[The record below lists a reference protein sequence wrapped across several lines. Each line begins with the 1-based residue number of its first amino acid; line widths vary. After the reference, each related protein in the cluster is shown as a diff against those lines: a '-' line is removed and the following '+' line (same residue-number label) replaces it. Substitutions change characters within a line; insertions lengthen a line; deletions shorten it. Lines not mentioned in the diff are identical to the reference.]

1 MAGDTITLT
10 FKVAE
15 DGSLKAI
22 SKDAEKAASSTN
34 KAAGAAGNFN
44 KQQKGVAGA
53 TSNSTKAFSK
63 MNQTMG
69 GSNGLVAAYAG
80 LAANIF
86 ALTAGFGA
94 LSRAARA
101 TQLEQGLL
109 AMGEASGL
117 AMHTLSRG
125 LVEATGHAISLEESM
140 RSVALI
146 TSAGIDAGSIE
157 RFGQVAR
164 KAATALG
171 RDVQDSISRLT
182 RGVTKLEPEL
192 LDELGIMVRL
202 DEASKTYADSIGKTV
217 SELTNF
223 EKRQAFLNATLSEG
237 EKKFGA
243 LGDIDVNPFDK
254 LSAALQNIAKS
265 GIGTLSSMLAPIVGY
280 LSSSPMALVGVLA
293 LFGSTISS
301 VVLGSL
307 HEMAEGTKKL
317 AVNQRE
323 HMANQMDIADGNN
336 RASKTMESFTSKVR
350 DGTVAQSDLDSVIIG
365 QTQSQRTNLGL
376 LRKNKDF
383 QEEYNKRIKVSKQ
396 QIQLATQAL
405 NEHNLAQVQDSA
417 STAQLA
423 FANGDLSGGFK
434 ELKTTF
440 SRLGTTMKTAF
451 KNTTS
456 LRTAFNGLSISGKAL
471 ATSLKAVGA
480 GFMAMLGPIGLVLSI
495 GMLIFDMF
503 KAIFNFFKSDATKE
517 FEKKTEALASAQ
529 EELSKNLKEVDS
541 GLADTSLK
549 ITTLA
554 GAYTALDNTLS
565 TFINKYNELAQATE
579 KAGKSQKAQ
588 FNAMTELLKSS
599 ATLSKG
605 FKEHA
610 AATGGVEKSYRGFNA
625 QAMEFLTQ
633 EKNKAAAIRNV
644 AETTKTATDAISK
657 YIQSAKIDTAID
669 DVVAGI
675 QDINKAIFEVGK
687 NGRFEIKAEL
697 LADENAGRLISE
709 SLTADQALILNV
721 SAEKKALDEI
731 QKDTKKRK
739 DSILAL
745 KKEADGMAWY
755 SKGSQAHNALL
766 AQMKEEQKQI
776 NINKREQQEIAKTLA
791 PITQER
797 QNIVELEQSRLALA
811 KQTIEA
817 AKLDSKIA
825 KTRKAN
831 TISSINEQIEATKA
845 LNTAQLEN
853 QVGLVTFLES
863 EQQTL
868 LQAQKTRALTKDE
881 TMRLLDLEVQ
891 ITKEKKEQLLLEIES
906 KENSLRE
913 NLKREKTRLAMVQEE
928 QKVEKQILSIRN
940 KAASVGKEELKI
952 RVDLAKLEQRNNN
965 RAAQLNGKL
974 LPSQIAS
981 IELDSKVLKDKI
993 LFMKADASNKITGIK
1008 MEKTLLQ
1015 AKLAVLR
1022 EEMNVINAKRSSDN
1036 QINTSD
1042 LDSLIASLDGGN
1054 SVFEQQVANV
1064 RNELALGLG
1073 IMLEQVQ
1080 TTDIQ
1085 AMKDAERLS
1094 ILVKQKEESLDVLST
1109 IESMTGELKKQ
1120 SDLGT
1125 QLANI
1130 KNTGLDGKVLNLDKA
1145 FKVAETAR
1153 KNSVEFAKQEFAL
1166 LKTRI
1171 EAEESLLD
1179 AKYALLKAEM
1189 SKDGNIDT
1197 NEAAVLTALSAANA
1211 KLKDLNSEKM
1221 KTLKME
1227 LGVIEARSKLGS
1239 KQAIYEAGIEGGGV
1253 SAIKAIMARRQAK
1266 AELPEGSEGTNKGE
1280 VVTATQ
1286 AVAAVDSSMQ
1296 AAIQTLIQELAT
1308 PKVNLS
1314 NIDTNV
1320 AKIAAGGPIGGGTGG
1335 TTGTT
1340 TTTSGE
1346 GVGPEFR
1353 KKPGEEGSVYTPTD
1367 VPTAAKARLAI
1378 SDSEINEGIKAGRT
1392 LPGAADKPSLDISIP
1407 KPSIAE
1413 SASEATEGTES
1424 AASGASESLKNTKVT
1439 IDEVRAATA
1448 GFAADMAKLGPEG
1461 EIISQFIM
1469 GMDSAM
1475 GAFQN
1480 YGIALAEIDAA
1491 EGSSAYNHEK
1501 RIAMADAAAAG
1512 IAATQQM
1519 LAANSAHKVQAI
1531 DKEIAAERK
1540 RDGYSAASVAK
1551 IRALEKKKEATKRKA
1566 FENQKK
1572 LQMAAVVAATAS
1584 SIMTA
1589 LGAPP
1594 YGLGPIF
1601 GSPMAAFAAVTG
1613 ALQLATIAKTSYDG
1627 GGTSAPSAPG
1637 KISAGSRTNTVD
1649 LAKGQNMA
1657 GELAYTRGGMGA
1669 GNMTNFR
1676 TAFTGYKHRAQGG
1689 YIVGEQGP
1697 ELFMPETPGT
1707 IVPADETE
1715 DMAGG
1720 APVNVNFSIQTIDS
1734 STMQETLQ
1742 GQRANIISMIRDA
1755 AHTNGEQFLE
1765 DVDLSEAEY

>member
-63 MNQTMG
+63 MNQSMG

-146 TSAGIDAGSIE
+146 TSAGIDPGSIE

-223 EKRQAFLNATLSEG
+223 EKRQAFLNATLTEG
-237 EKKFGA
+237 EAKFGA

-293 LFGSTISS
+293 LFGSTISG

-336 RASKTMESFTSKVR
+336 RASKTMETFTSKVR
-350 DGTVAQSDLDSVIIG
+350 DGSVAQADLDSVIIG
-365 QTQSQRTNLGL
+365 QTQSQKTNISL
-376 LRKNKDF
+376 
-383 QEEYNKRIKVSKQ
+383 EKRGIISKKELANRLKMSRIQ
-396 QIQLATQAL
+396 TQLATQAL

-440 SRLGTTMKTAF
+440 SKVGTTMKTAF
-451 KNTTS
+451 KNTTG
-456 LRTAFNGLSISGKAL
+456 LRTAFNGLSISAKAL
-471 ATSLKAVGA
+471 GTSLKAVGA
-480 GFMAMLGPIGLVLSI
+480 GFMAMLGPLGLIFSL
-495 GMLIFDMF
+495 GMLLVDMF

-565 TFINKYNELAQATE
+565 TFINKYNELAKATE

-588 FNAMTELLKSS
+588 SEALVKLLKSS
-599 ATLSKG
+599 DTLSKG

-610 AATGGVEKSYRGFNA
+610 AATGGVEKSYKAFNI
-625 QAMEFLTQ
+625 QAMEFLTK

-669 DVVAGI
+669 DVVAGV

-687 NGRFEIKAEL
+687 NGRLEIKAVL

-739 DSILAL
+739 ESILNL

-791 PITQER
+791 PVVEER
-797 QNIVELEQSRLALA
+797 QNILELEQARLALA
-811 KQTIEA
+811 KQTIES
-817 AKLDSKIA
+817 AKLDTKIA
-825 KTRKAN
+825 KARKAN
-831 TISSINEQIEATKA
+831 TLSSINEQIEATKA
-845 LNTAQLEN
+845 LNTVQLEN
-853 QVGLVTFLES
+853 QKGLVGFLES

-940 KAASVGKEELKI
+940 KAASVGREELKI

-1022 EEMNVINAKRSSDN
+1022 EEMNIINAKRSSDN

-1054 SVFEQQVANV
+1054 SVFEQQVVNV

-1073 IMLEQVQ
+1073 LMLEQVQ

-1109 IESMTGELKKQ
+1109 IEAMTGELKKQ
-1120 SDLGT
+1120 SELGT
-1125 QLANI
+1125 ELANI
-1130 KNTGLDGKVLNLDKA
+1130 KNTGLDGNIINLDKA

-1197 NEAAVLTALSAANA
+1197 NEASVLTALSAANA

-1227 LGVIEARSKLGS
+1227 LGVIEARSKLDS
-1239 KQAIYEAGIEGGGV
+1239 KQAIYDAGKEGGGV
-1253 SAIKAIMARRQAK
+1253 AAIKAIMARRQGK
-1266 AELPEGSEGTNKGE
+1266 AELPEGSQDKNKGE
-1280 VVTATQ
+1280 IVTATQ

-1296 AAIQTLIQELAT
+1296 AAIQALIQELT
-1308 PKVNLS
+1308 VPKANLS
-1314 NIDTNV
+1314 NIDSNV
-1320 AKIAAGGPIGGGTGG
+1320 AKIAAGGPGGSGTGG
-1335 TTGTT
+1335 STNTSSTSTPGT
-1340 TTTSGE
+1340 
-1346 GVGPEFR
+1346 GPEFK
-1353 KKPGEEGSVYTPTD
+1353 KKPGEAGSVYTPTD
-1367 VPTAAKARLAI
+1367 VPTTPKAGLSI
-1378 SDSEINEGIKAGRT
+1378 SDSEIKAGI
-1392 LPGAADKPSLDISIP
+1392 AAGSAVDMSVDKPSVDISVP
-1407 KPSIAE
+1407 KPSI
-1413 SASEATEGTES
+1413 SEGAGNATEGTES
-1424 AASGASESLKNTKVT
+1424 AASGASESLNNTKVT

-1461 EIISQFIM
+1461 EIIGQFVM
-1469 GMDSAM
+1469 GMDSVM

-1480 YGIALAEIDAA
+1480 YGTALSEIEAV

-1519 LAANSAHKVQAI
+1519 VAAASAHKVQAI
-1531 DKEIAAERK
+1531 DKEIEAEKK

-1613 ALQLATIAKTSYDG
+1613 AIQLATIAKTSYNG
-1627 GGTSAPSAPG
+1627 GGGSAPSAPG
-1637 KISAGSRTNTVD
+1637 KISAGQRTNTVD
-1649 LAKGQNMA
+1649 LAKGKNAA
-1657 GELAYTRGGMGA
+1657 GELAYTRGQMGA

-1742 GQRANIISMIRDA
+1742 GQRANIISMIREA

-1765 DVDLSEAEY
+1765 DIDLSEVEY